1 MCDHDSAWCPFRVH
15 FSIGLHSLKVNA
27 SKIPEK
33 MMLMM
38 RENGKESSEEHFRNV
53 GDGLKDVNDRSQ
65 VGFRMDFS
73 SSRTKT
79 GRRVESL
86 GMMYMCSG
94 PGCLSLPRKSSRGNK
109 VVRGRVQAF
118 RQELN
123 RSRQQLYFAAG
134 FQKKQGGSQ

>member
-1 MCDHDSAWCPFRVH
+1 MCDHDSAWCPFRFH
-15 FSIGLHSLKVNA
+15 FSIELHSLKVNA
-27 SKIPEK
+27 CKIPEK
-33 MMLMM
+33 MMMGED
-38 RENGKESSEEHFRNV
+38 RKESPEEHFQNV

-65 VGFRMDFS
+65 GGFRMDFS

-79 GRRVESL
+79 GRRVESP
-86 GMMYMCSG
+86 GMLCMSSG
-94 PGCLSLPRKSSRGNK
+94 PGCSSLPRKSSRGNK

-134 FQKKQGGSQ
+134 FQKRQGGSQ